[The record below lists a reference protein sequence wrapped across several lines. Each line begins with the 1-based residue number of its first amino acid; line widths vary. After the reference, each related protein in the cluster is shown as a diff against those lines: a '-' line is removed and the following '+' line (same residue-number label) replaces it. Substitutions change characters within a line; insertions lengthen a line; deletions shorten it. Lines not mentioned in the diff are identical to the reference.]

1 MFAPPDS
8 EPPPSI
14 HDTQRRARRMRSVL
28 VNAFVRSATRAL
40 ANGFAVVAQSLV
52 RLGRTIAAGLHRRR
66 AIRRLRELDPRLL
79 ADIGLGAGEIES
91 AVRGGNPRRHKLIC
105 RPVHPQPAIT

>member
-40 ANGFAVVAQSLV
+40 ANGLAVLAQSLV
-52 RLGRTIAAGLHRRR
+52 RLGRALAAERRRRR
-66 AIRRLRELDPRLL
+66 AIRRLREFDARLL
-79 ADIGLGAGEIES
+79 ADIGLGASEIES
-91 AVRGGNPRRHKLIC
+91 AVRGGNSRRHNLIC
-105 RPVHPQPAIT
+105 RPVHS